1 MIDSILASLQTMS
14 PEFVSLCMLLV
25 SGMGCL
31 MLFRA
36 FGLFGLYS
44 FISLS
49 VIAANLQVLK
59 AAQFSFLQEPVAL
72 GTIVFGSTY
81 MATNIITEHYGRKD
95 AERAVWIGFAS
106 MFFMTIIMLL
116 TLGWPKL
123 GGGGENVRF
132 DEAHN
137 AIATLFMPAPAIFLA
152 SFISYI
158 VSQYND
164 IWIFSLMKNI
174 TKDRMLWL
182 RTNVATF
189 ISAFIDSTIFSFL
202 AWYVFAPEPF
212 SISTIWY
219 TYILGTYVFRLALSV
234 FNTPFVYLSYSFK
247 PREKFIVRHV

>member
-1 MIDSILASLQTMS
+1 MIDSILASLQTTS
-14 PEFVSLCMLLV
+14 PEFVSLCMLLM

-106 MFFMTIIMLL
+106 MFFMTIIMLM

-132 DEAHN
+132 DEAHD

-174 TKDRMLWL
+174 TRDRMLWL

-189 ISAFIDSTIFSFL
+189 VSAFIDSTIFSFL

-247 PREKFIVRHV
+247 PKEKFIIRHV

>member
-1 MIDSILASLQTMS
+1 MIEAMLTSLQTMP
-14 PEFVSLCMLLV
+14 PELVSVVMLLV
-25 SGMGCL
+25 SGMACL
-31 MLFRA
+31 LLFRA

-59 AAQFSFLQEPVAL
+59 AAQFSFMADPVAL

-95 AERAVWIGFAS
+95 AERAVWIGFSS
-106 MFFMTIIMLL
+106 MFFMSIIMLL

-123 GGGGENVRF
+123 GGGGDNVRF
-132 DEAHN
+132 DQAHD

-152 SFISYI
+152 SFVAFII
-158 VSQYND
+158 SQYNE
-164 IWIFSLMKNI
+164 IWVFAFLKNL
-174 TKDRMLWL
+174 TRGRMLWL
-182 RTNVATF
+182 RTNTASF
-189 ISAFIDSTIFSFL
+189 ISNFLDAVIFSFL
-202 AWYVFAPEPF
+202 AWYVLAPEPY

-219 TYILGTYVFRLALSV
+219 TYILGTYVFRVLLSV

-247 PREKFIVRHV
+247 PKEKFIVRHV